1 MEKSDLKPKADV
13 PEEPAKTLVWQERPK
28 PPPDKPSASET
39 DKPAGGPA
47 ADNSVRAKQT
57 SGASKLYS
65 DAVKV
70 FDSTLNKT
78 GENFAAGAAAVKNA
92 AKELPKQIERVG
104 AAVTARSKPKTVL
117 AKTEPPVK
125 AAPARGNVPPPN
137 TSAKPAS
144 GTAKQPAGKTA
155 EVGKTAAQATP
166 APKPA
171 KAAAKPA
178 ESPVRPAEEKH
189 LSDREVMEH
198 TASIWQY
205 KSIVDDG
212 TEQHSEYHEKR
223 IKAPFA
229 EIIGA
234 RVRGKKHKHD
244 GTNCDDFFETAL
256 TEDCAISVVCDGA
269 GSRTLS
275 RIGARVCAETAAGFL
290 KSSLTELFKNESGLK
305 AKLSADMNAPEFME
319 GCGMIAALVRDSARE
334 AFTAQQNEL
343 KKLSADEKYTKALGR
358 PAAISDLSA
367 TFLAAVAVPLNING
381 SRQTLTVS
389 VQIGDGCIC
398 TIDSEAN
405 AENCLRLMGEADS
418 GKFSGETDF
427 ISEKNIVPE
436 VIGGKTRVGRSS
448 ADIIMLMTDG
458 VADDYFPAQPMM
470 KRLYLDLCLNGIL
483 PMAGEITAGEDPAP
497 IRYRSVSMSQQSVAL
512 QYAKQLLNPNDPNA
526 MNALWDKR
534 GMLRCH
540 SLEAFRMNIGDSPEE
555 RLRVWLDNY
564 NERGSFDDRA
574 ITVIRL
580 PKDEKDHGI

>member
-1 MEKSDLKPKADV
+1 MEKSDLKPTADV
-13 PEEPAKTLVWQERPK
+13 PEEAAKTLVWQERPK
-28 PPPDKPSASET
+28 PAADKAPAPET
-39 DKPAGGPA
+39 DKPDDEPVKIRQP
-47 ADNSVRAKQT
+47 SE
-57 SGASKLYS
+57 ASKLYS
-65 DAVKV
+65 DSAKS
-70 FDSTLNKT
+70 FSTLNKA
-78 GENFAAGAAAVKNA
+78 GENFAAGAAAVKA
-92 AKELPKQIERVG
+92 AAENTVKELPKKLERAG
-104 AAVTARSKPKTVL
+104 AAIAARTKPKADLT
-117 AKTEPPVK
+117 KTEQPEKPDTAK
-125 AAPARGNVPPPN
+125 AAAPQPKLPE
-137 TSAKPAS
+137 KLE
-144 GTAKQPAGKTA
+144 AKQPAK
-155 EVGKTAAQATP
+155 AAPEEKKPSA
-166 APKPA
+166 APA
-171 KAAAKPA
+171 K
-178 ESPVRPAEEKH
+178 PAEEKH

-205 KSIVDDG
+205 KSITDDG

-244 GTNCDDFFETAL
+244 GTNCDDYFETAL

-269 GSRTLS
+269 GSRVLS
-275 RIGARVCAETAAGFL
+275 RIGSRVCAETAASYL
-290 KSSLTELFKNESGLK
+290 KTSLSELFKKEADLK
-305 AKLSADMNAPEFME
+305 AKLSADISAPEFME
-319 GCGMIAALVRDSARE
+319 GCGKIAALMRDSARE

-343 KKLSADEKYTKALGR
+343 KKLAEDEIYTKALGR
-358 PAAISDLSA
+358 PAAISDLST
-367 TFLAAVAVPLNING
+367 TFLAAVVVPLEING
-381 SRQTLTVS
+381 ARQALTVS

-398 TIDSEAN
+398 TIDSKAGSES
-405 AENCLRLMGEADS
+405 CLRLIGEADS

-427 ISEKNIVPE
+427 ISEKNIVPD
-436 VIGGKTRVGRSS
+436 VIGGKTRVGRST

-483 PMAGEITAGEDPAP
+483 PMAGELTAGEDPAP
-497 IRYRSVSMSQQSVAL
+497 IRYRSVSMSQRSVAL
-512 QYAKQLLNPNDPNA
+512 QYAKQLLNPDDPNA

-534 GMLRCH
+534 EMLRCH

-580 PKDEKDHGI
+580 PKDEKDCI

>member
-1 MEKSDLKPKADV
+1 MEKSDLRPTADV

-28 PPPDKPSASET
+28 PAADKAPAPET
-39 DKPAGGPA
+39 DKPDDEQVKIRQP
-47 ADNSVRAKQT
+47 SET
-57 SGASKLYS
+57 PKLYS
-65 DAVKV
+65 DAAKS
-70 FDSTLNKT
+70 FSTLNKA
-78 GENFAAGAAAVKNA
+78 GENFAAVKAAAENTV
-92 AKELPKQIERVG
+92 KELPKKLERAG
-104 AAVTARSKPKTVL
+104 AAIAARSKPKADPT
-117 AKTEPPVK
+117 
-125 AAPARGNVPPPN
+125 
-137 TSAKPAS
+137 
-144 GTAKQPAGKTA
+144 KQ
-155 EVGKTAAQATP
+155 EL
-166 APKPA
+166 PKPDTA
-171 KAAAKPA
+171 KAAAPQPKPA
-178 ESPVRPAEEKH
+178 EKPSAKQPDKAPEEKKPAAAPAKPAEEKH

-205 KSIVDDG
+205 KSITDDG

-244 GTNCDDFFETAL
+244 GTNCDDYFEIAL

-269 GSRTLS
+269 GSRVLS
-275 RIGARVCAETAAGFL
+275 RIGARVCSETAVNYL
-290 KSSLTELFKNESGLK
+290 KASLAELFGKESDIK
-305 AKLSADMNAPEFME
+305 AKLSADMSAPEFIE
-319 GCGMIAALVRDSARE
+319 GCGKIAALVRDSARE

-343 KKLSADEKYTKALGR
+343 KKLAEDEIYTKALGR
-358 PAAISDLSA
+358 SAALSDLSC
-367 TFLAAVAVPLNING
+367 TFLAAVVVPLEING
-381 SRQTLTVS
+381 ARQALTVS

-398 TIDSEAN
+398 TIDSKAGSES
-405 AENCLRLMGEADS
+405 CLRLIGEADS

-427 ISEKNIVPE
+427 ISEKNIVPD

-483 PMAGEITAGEDPAP
+483 PMAGELAAGEDPAP

-512 QYAKQLLNPNDPNA
+512 QYAKQLLNPDDPNA

-534 GMLRCH
+534 EVLRCH

-580 PKDEKDHGI
+580 PKDEKDCI

>member
-1 MEKSDLKPKADV
+1 MEKSDFKPTADV

-28 PPPDKPSASET
+28 PAADKPPAPEADKPSE
-39 DKPAGGPA
+39 G
-47 ADNSVRAKQT
+47 SVRVNQP

-65 DAVKV
+65 DAVKS
-70 FDSTLNKT
+70 FDSTLNKA
-78 GENFAAGAAAVKNA
+78 GENFAAGKAAVKTAAANA
-92 AKELPKQIERVG
+92 VKELPKQIEQAR
-104 AAVTARSKPKTVL
+104 AAVTARSKPKADLT
-117 AKTEPPVK
+117 KSEPPVK
-125 AAPARGNVPPPN
+125 LAHAQQKQDENPAAVETGKPEKAASDAKKPIKTGAPAKL
-137 TSAKPAS
+137 S
-144 GTAKQPAGKTA
+144 
-155 EVGKTAAQATP
+155 
-166 APKPA
+166 
-171 KAAAKPA
+171 
-178 ESPVRPAEEKH
+178 EEKH

-198 TASIWQY
+198 TALIWQY
-205 KSIVDDG
+205 KSITDDG

-223 IKAPFA
+223 IKSPVA

-269 GSRTLS
+269 GSRMLS
-275 RIGARVCAETAAGFL
+275 RIGARVCAETAADYL
-290 KSSLTELFKNESGLK
+290 KNSLTELFKRETDLK
-305 AKLSADMNAPEFME
+305 AKLSADMSANDFME
-319 GCGMIAALVRDSARE
+319 GCGKIAALVRDSARE
-334 AFTAQQNEL
+334 AFAAQQGEL
-343 KKLSADEKYTKALGR
+343 KKLSEDEKYTKALGR
-358 PAAISDLSA
+358 PAAVSDLSC
-367 TFLAAVAVPLNING
+367 TFLAAVAVPLDING
-381 SRQTLTVS
+381 ARQTLTVS

-398 TIDSEAN
+398 TIDSKSN
-405 AENCLRLMGEADS
+405 AENCLRLIGEADS

-427 ISEKNIVPE
+427 ISEKNIVPD
-436 VIGGKTRVGRSS
+436 VIGGKTRVGRGP
-448 ADIIMLMTDG
+448 ADIVMLMTDG

-483 PMAGEITAGEDPAP
+483 PMAGELTAGEDPAP

-512 QYAKQLLNPNDPNA
+512 QYAKQLLNPDDPNA

-534 GMLRCH
+534 EMLRCH

-580 PKDEKDHGI
+580 TDKDEENRGHN

>member
-28 PPPDKPSASET
+28 PPPDKPLASET

-92 AKELPKQIERVG
+92 AKELPKQIERAG

-125 AAPARGNVPPPN
+125 AAPAKGNVPPPN

-144 GTAKQPAGKTA
+144 GTAKQPVGKTA

-290 KSSLTELFKNESGLK
+290 KSSLDELFKNESGLK

-343 KKLSADEKYTKALGR
+343 KRLSADEKYTKALGR

-580 PKDEKDHGI
+580 PKDKKDHGI

>member
-1 MEKSDLKPKADV
+1 A
-13 PEEPAKTLVWQERPK
+13 PAK
-28 PPPDKPSASET
+28 
-39 DKPAGGPA
+39 
-47 ADNSVRAKQT
+47 
-57 SGASKLYS
+57 
-65 DAVKV
+65 
-70 FDSTLNKT
+70 
-78 GENFAAGAAAVKNA
+78 
-92 AKELPKQIERVG
+92 
-104 AAVTARSKPKTVL
+104 
-117 AKTEPPVK
+117 
-125 AAPARGNVPPPN
+125 
-137 TSAKPAS
+137 
-144 GTAKQPAGKTA
+144 
-155 EVGKTAAQATP
+155 
-166 APKPA
+166 
-171 KAAAKPA
+171 
-178 ESPVRPAEEKH
+178 PAEEKH

-205 KSIVDDG
+205 KSITDDG

-244 GTNCDDFFETAL
+244 GTNCDDYFETAL

-269 GSRTLS
+269 GSRVLS
-275 RIGARVCAETAAGFL
+275 RIGSRVCSETAASYL
-290 KSSLTELFKNESGLK
+290 KTSLSELFKKEANLK
-305 AKLSADMNAPEFME
+305 AKLSADISAPEFME
-319 GCGMIAALVRDSARE
+319 GCGKIAALVRDSARE

-343 KKLSADEKYTKALGR
+343 KKLAEDEIYAKALGR
-358 PAAISDLSA
+358 PAAISDLST
-367 TFLAAVAVPLNING
+367 TFLAAVVVPLEING
-381 SRQTLTVS
+381 ARQALTVS

-398 TIDSEAN
+398 TIDSKAGSES
-405 AENCLRLMGEADS
+405 CLRLIGEADS

-427 ISEKNIVPE
+427 ISEKNIVPD
-436 VIGGKTRVGRSS
+436 VIGGKTRVGRST

-483 PMAGEITAGEDPAP
+483 PMAGELTAGEDPAP

-534 GMLRCH
+534 EVLRCH

-580 PKDEKDHGI
+580 PRDEKDCI

>member
-1 MEKSDLKPKADV
+1 MEKSDLKPTADI
-13 PEEPAKTLVWQERPK
+13 PEDPAKTLVWQERPK
-28 PPPDKPSASET
+28 PAVDKSPAPGT
-39 DKPAGGPA
+39 DKPGEG
-47 ADNSVRAKQT
+47 SVKIKQP

-65 DAVKV
+65 DAAKS
-70 FDSTLNKT
+70 FSTLNKA
-78 GENFAAGAAAVKNA
+78 GENFAASAAAVKA
-92 AKELPKQIERVG
+92 AAENTVKELPKKIERVG
-104 AAVTARSKPKTVL
+104 AAITARSKPKADL
-117 AKTEPPVK
+117 AKTEPPK
-125 AAPARGNVPPPN
+125 APTPA
-137 TSAKPAS
+137 K
-144 GTAKQPAGKTA
+144 A
-155 EVGKTAAQATP
+155 EVPQSKLPPKTMAEQ
-166 APKPA
+166 PA
-171 KAAAKPA
+171 KAAPEAKKPPEAPA
-178 ESPVRPAEEKH
+178 KPAEEKH

-205 KSIVDDG
+205 KSITDDG

-244 GTNCDDFFETAL
+244 GTNCDDYFETAL

-269 GSRTLS
+269 GSRALS
-275 RIGARVCAETAAGFL
+275 RIGARVSAETAAGYLKKSLSELFAKETDL
-290 KSSLTELFKNESGLK
+290 KST
-305 AKLSADMNAPEFME
+305 LSADMSAPEFME
-319 GCGMIAALVRDSARE
+319 GCGKIAALVRESARE
-334 AFTAQQNEL
+334 AFAAQQNEL
-343 KKLSADEKYTKALGR
+343 KGLSENEVYTKALGR
-358 PAAISDLSA
+358 SAAISDLSC
-367 TFLAAVAVPLNING
+367 TFLAAVVVPLEING
-381 SRQTLTVS
+381 VRQALTVS

-398 TIDSEAN
+398 TVDSWAGSES
-405 AENCLRLMGEADS
+405 CLRLIGEADS

-427 ISEKNIVPE
+427 ISEKNIVPD
-436 VIGGKTRVGRSS
+436 VIGSKTRVGRSP

-483 PMAGEITAGEDPAP
+483 PMAGELAAGEDPAP

-512 QYAKQLLNPNDPNA
+512 QYAKQLLNPDDPDA

-534 GMLRCH
+534 EMLRCH

-580 PKDEKDHGI
+580 PRDEKDGI